1 MIKTDT
7 FGESLIGYRFNPQG
21 NPDVDIVKKTFASM
35 VDLIETF
42 PAKTRIS
49 KLLKEASLIACI
61 NTQMMIVKLI
71 TLNE

>member
-1 MIKTDT
+1 MTNTDT
-7 FGESLIGYRFNPQG
+7 FGEALIGYRFNPQG
-21 NPDVDIVKKTFASM
+21 DPDVNIVKKTFASL

-49 KLLKEASLIACI
+49 KMLKEASLVACVQA
-61 NTQMMIVKLI
+61 QMLIVKLI